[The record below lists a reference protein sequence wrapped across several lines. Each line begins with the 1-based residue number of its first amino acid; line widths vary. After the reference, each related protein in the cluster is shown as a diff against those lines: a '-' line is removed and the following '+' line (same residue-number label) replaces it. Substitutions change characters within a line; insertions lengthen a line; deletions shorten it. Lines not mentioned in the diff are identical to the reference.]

1 MIMKLNKNVIVF
13 NVLFKLLMIT
23 LPIQAQA
30 EDCSSM
36 IVKSPQSYFQRG
48 LCYSRNQ
55 QYTQALEDY
64 SKVLELDNNN
74 RNARY
79 NRGLI
84 LSRDFGQYDEALED
98 FEELLKTNPRDAD
111 AIFQR
116 GNIYFQ
122 KGNKQ
127 QALNDYTTA
136 ISLNKQL
143 GDAFYNRGILYH
155 QQNKNKEAL
164 EDLERAREIFA
175 EQGNLQK
182 FNRATNAIRDL
193 VNPEMDDKH
202 F

>member
-1 MIMKLNKNVIVF
+1 MRLNKNVIVF

-55 QYTQALEDY
+55 QHTQALEDY

-84 LSRDFGQYDEALED
+84 LSRYFGQYDEALED

-127 QALNDYTTA
+127 QALNDYTRA
-136 ISLNKQL
+136 ISINPNF
-143 GDAFYNRGILYH
+143 GDALFNRAILYY
-155 QQNKNKEAL
+155 QQNRNEEAL
-164 EDLERAREIFA
+164 DDLEKARELFA

-193 VNPEMDDKH
+193 LNP
-202 F
+202 